1 MNAKRVSAA
10 LGAVAVVLMAAC
22 STTTTGLATAPDDV
36 TPFTST
42 SKSPTRTATKSPAPG
57 PGSPRGTAGVPP
69 EAFAE
74 VRAAGIE
81 GSDTAIANQMMMACI
96 MAGGSYNKT
105 KQDVVD
111 VLTQMGSKLPPDALM
126 TIVTV
131 ALKYEC
137 PELAGKLG
145 R

>member
-1 MNAKRVSAA
+1 MNAKRVGAA
-10 LGAVAVVLMAAC
+10 LGAAAVVLMAAC
-22 STTTTGLATAPDDV
+22 STTTTGVATAPDDV
-36 TPFTST
+36 TPFTTT
-42 SKSPTRTATKSPAPG
+42 SKAPRQTAPKSPKPTA
-57 PGSPRGTAGVPP
+57 GSPRGSAGLPP

-81 GSDTAIANQMMMACI
+81 GSDSAIGDQFMMACI
-96 MAGGSYNKT
+96 MAGGSFNRT

-111 VLTQMGSKLPPDALM
+111 VLIQMGSRLPPDALM
-126 TIVTV
+126 TIVNV

-145 R
+145 G